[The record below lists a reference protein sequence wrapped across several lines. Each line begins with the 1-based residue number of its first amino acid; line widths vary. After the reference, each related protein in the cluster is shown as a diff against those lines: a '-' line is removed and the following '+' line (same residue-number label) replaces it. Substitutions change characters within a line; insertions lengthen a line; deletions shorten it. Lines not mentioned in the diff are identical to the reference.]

1 MFLHSVPESKMRSSH
16 SRVVSNRVIR
26 IGHPKGRRGH
36 IVVQE
41 TRTGVYENAQV
52 VFKRIPGFDSVLE
65 EESPAPDVVDDV
77 VGDQRVGGVV
87 DVDCAVEGA
96 VDPAADDVGV
106 GHVAVAVEV
115 DGVAAEAERL
125 PRVVD
130 LRVRDAR
137 RRHVLVLTRAVDH
150 DLRSELVAPQL
161 LPKSA
166 LEARLGS
173 EFSWFKKG

>member
-1 MFLHSVPESKMRSSH
+1 M
-16 SRVVSNRVIR
+16 SNRVIR

-36 IVVQE
+36 IVCE
-41 TRTGVYENAQV
+41 KTGACMNVHAQV

-96 VDPAADDVGV
+96 VDAAADDVGV

-150 DLRSELVAPQL
+150 DLRSELVTPQL

-173 EFSWFKKG
+173 EFSWLQKKGKIIQS